1 MKTVSRLSKYPH
13 HLMRVFFMRHITGD
27 SRQQAT
33 LLPDTLDD
41 YIDEDHPVRVIDAF
55 VDTLDMKV
63 LGFSK
68 AETMVTG
75 RKPYHPGDLLKLYIY
90 GYLNQTRSS
99 RRLEKECHRNL
110 ELLWLMRRLA
120 PDFKTISDFR
130 KDNSEAVRGA
140 CRTFVQFC
148 RQAELLTG
156 RLIAIDGS
164 KFKAAASKDS
174 VIRRAQ
180 LPEQRQHIDHLI
192 DRYLQQ
198 LDQADVDDQHIELEF
213 ASVKKALKRLQQE
226 KTSLDKVE
234 AQMDERGRNQACM
247 TEPEAK
253 LMRSG
258 REGMVVGYNVQSAVD
273 SDSGL
278 IIHHEVTDEGD
289 DRRQLYPM
297 AQQTKT
303 ELDQEMLT
311 VLAEGGYSN
320 AEQLAACDAEGITV
334 TLPIH
339 RSINDLSDAYPK
351 SAFTYDAEQD
361 CYICPAGER
370 LTYKTVNQKQKRHMY
385 TREGCHT
392 CALKPQCTKA
402 NKRWIS
408 RHFHEDAFERCE
420 ARLQRNPALMRQRM
434 AIVERPFA
442 ILKQIMGFR
451 RFLCWGIEATR
462 SEMSLGVLS
471 YNLNRMINRE
481 GVPALLAALR

>member
-1 MKTVSRLSKYPH
+1 
-13 HLMRVFFMRHITGD
+13 MRVFFMRHVTGD

-41 YIDEDHPVRVIDAF
+41 FVDEDHPVRVIDAF
-55 VDTLDMKV
+55 VDTLDMKA

-68 AETMVTG
+68 AETRITG
-75 RKPYHPGDLLKLYIY
+75 RKPYHPSDLLKLYLY

-110 ELLWLMRRLA
+110 ELLWLLRRLA

-130 KDNSEAVRGA
+130 KDNGEAVRGA
-140 CRTFVQFC
+140 CRAFIQFC
-148 RQAELLTG
+148 RQSDLLTG
-156 RLIAIDGS
+156 RLVAIDGS
-164 KFKAAASKDS
+164 KFKAAASNDS

-180 LPEQRQHIDHLI
+180 LPEQRQRIDKSI

-198 LDQADVDDQHIELEF
+198 LDQADVDDQHIELES
-213 ASVKKALKRLQQE
+213 ALVKEALERLQQE
-226 KTSLDKVE
+226 QSILDAAE
-234 AQMDERGRNQACM
+234 AQMEARGRNQACM
-247 TEPEAK
+247 TEPDAK

-273 SDSGL
+273 AESGL
-278 IIHHEVTDEGD
+278 IIHYEVTDESD

-297 AQQTKT
+297 AHQAKAG
-303 ELDQEMLT
+303 LGQETLK
-311 VLAEGGYSN
+311 VLADAGYSN
-320 AEQLAACDAEGITV
+320 GEQLAACDAEGITV
-334 TLPIH
+334 TLPSR
-339 RSINDLSDAYPK
+339 RSINDLTDFYPK
-351 SAFTYDAEQD
+351 SAFHYDADLD

-370 LTYKTVNQKQKRHMY
+370 LSYKTVNRKEKRRMY
-385 TREGCHT
+385 TRDGCHS
-392 CALKPQCTKA
+392 CSLKPRCTKS
-402 NKRWIS
+402 KQRWVG
-408 RHFHEDAFERCE
+408 RHFHEDAFERCDV
-420 ARLQRNPALMRQRM
+420 RLKQNPALMRQRM

-451 RFLCWGIEATR
+451 RFLCWGIDSAR

-471 YNLNRMINRE
+471 YNLQRMMNRE

>member
-1 MKTVSRLSKYPH
+1 
-13 HLMRVFFMRHITGD
+13 MRVFFMRHLTGD

-33 LLPDTLDD
+33 LLPDTLED
-41 YIDEDHPVRVIDAF
+41 YVDEDHPVRVIDAF
-55 VDTLDMKV
+55 VDTLDMKG

-68 AETMVTG
+68 AETQVTG
-75 RKPYHPGDLLKLYIY
+75 RKPYHPGDLLKLYLY

-110 ELLWLMRRLA
+110 ELLWLMKRLA

-130 KDNSEAVRGA
+130 KDNSQAVRGA
-140 CRTFVQFC
+140 CRAFIQFC
-148 RQAELLTG
+148 RQADLLTG
-156 RLIAIDGS
+156 RLVAIDGS

-180 LPEQRQHIDHLI
+180 LPEQRQRIDRLI

-198 LDQADVDDQHIELEF
+198 LDQADTDDQSIELAP
-213 ASVKKALKRLQQE
+213 ASVKKALKQLQQD
-226 KTSLDKVE
+226 KTALVEVE

-247 TEPEAK
+247 TEPDAK

-273 SDSGL
+273 ADSGL
-278 IIHHEVTDEGD
+278 IIHHEVVDESD
-289 DRRQLYPM
+289 DRRQLYPI
-297 AQQTKT
+297 AQQTKA
-303 ELDQEMLT
+303 ELGQETLT
-311 VLAEGGYSN
+311 VLADGGYSN
-320 AEQLAACDAEGITV
+320 GEQIAACDAEGITV
-334 TLPIH
+334 TLPNN
-339 RSINDLSDAYPK
+339 RSINNQGEGYPK
-351 SAFTYDAEQD
+351 NAFTYDADQD

-370 LTYKTVNQKQKRHMY
+370 LTHKTVNRKEKQHLY

-392 CALKPQCTKA
+392 CALQSKCTKA
-402 NKRWIS
+402 NKRWVS

-420 ARLQRNPALMRQRM
+420 ARLQQNPALMRQRM

-451 RFLCWGIEATR
+451 RFLCWGIEAAR

-481 GVPALLAALR
+481 GVPVLLAALR

>member
-1 MKTVSRLSKYPH
+1 
-13 HLMRVFFMRHITGD
+13 MRVFFMRHITGD

-41 YIDEDHPVRVIDAF
+41 YVDEDHPVRVIDAF
-55 VDTLDMKV
+55 VDTLDMKA

-68 AETMVTG
+68 AETQITG
-75 RKPYHPGDLLKLYIY
+75 RKPYHPGDLLKLYVY

-110 ELLWLMRRLA
+110 ELLWLMKRLA

-130 KDNSEAVRGA
+130 KDNSQAVRGA
-140 CRTFVQFC
+140 CRAFIQFC
-148 RQAELLTG
+148 RQANLLTG
-156 RLIAIDGS
+156 RLVAIDGS

-180 LPEQRQHIDHLI
+180 LPEQRQRIDNSI

-198 LDQADVDDQHIELEF
+198 LDQADVDDQHIELES
-213 ASVKKALKRLQQE
+213 ALVKEALKQLQQE
-226 KTSLDKVE
+226 KSILDAAE
-234 AQMDERGRNQACM
+234 AQMEARGRNQACM
-247 TEPEAK
+247 TEPDAK

-273 SDSGL
+273 ADSGL
-278 IIHHEVTDEGD
+278 IIHHEVTDESD

-297 AQQTKT
+297 AHQTKAG
-303 ELDQEMLT
+303 LGQETLI
-311 VLAEGGYSN
+311 VLADAGYSN
-320 AEQLAACDAEGITV
+320 GEQLAACDAEGITV
-334 TLPIH
+334 TLPNR
-339 RSINDLSDAYPK
+339 RSINDLTDLYSK
-351 SAFTYDAEQD
+351 STFRYDADQD

-370 LTYKTVNQKQKRHMY
+370 LSYKTVNRKEKRRMY
-385 TREGCHT
+385 TRDDCYSCT
-392 CALKPQCTKA
+392 LKPQCTKS
-402 NKRWIS
+402 KQRWVS
-408 RHFHEDAFERCE
+408 RHFHEDAFERCD
-420 ARLQRNPALMRQRM
+420 ARLKRKPALMRQRM

-451 RFLCWGIEATR
+451 RFLCWGIDSAR
-462 SEMSLGVLS
+462 SEMSLSVLS
-471 YNLNRMINRE
+471 YNLKLMINRE

>member
-1 MKTVSRLSKYPH
+1 
-13 HLMRVFFMRHITGD
+13 MRHITGD
-27 SRQQAT
+27 SRQQSN

-41 YIDEDHPVRVIDAF
+41 YVDEDHPVRVIDAF
-55 VDTLDMKV
+55 VDTLDMKA

-68 AETMVTG
+68 AETQITG
-75 RKPYHPGDLLKLYIY
+75 RKPYHPGDLLKLYVY

-130 KDNSEAVRGA
+130 KGNSKAVRGA
-140 CRTFVQFC
+140 CRAFIQFC
-148 RQAELLTG
+148 QQADLLTG
-156 RLIAIDGS
+156 RLVAIDGS

-180 LPEQRQHIDHLI
+180 LPEQRQRIDHLI

-198 LDQADVDDQHIELEF
+198 LDQADNDDQHTELEP
-213 ASVKKALKRLQQE
+213 ALVKEALKQLQQE
-226 KTSLDKVE
+226 KTALDKVE
-234 AQMDERGRNQACM
+234 AQMDGRRRNQACM
-247 TEPEAK
+247 TEPDAK

-258 REGMVVGYNVQSAVD
+258 RDGMIVGYNVQSAVD
-273 SDSGL
+273 AGSGL

-297 AQQTKT
+297 ARQTKT
-303 ELDQEMLT
+303 ELNQETLG
-311 VLAEGGYSN
+311 VLADAGYSN
-320 AEQLAACDAEGITV
+320 GEQLAACDAEGITV
-334 TLPIH
+334 TLPNH
-339 RSINDLSDAYPK
+339 RSINDLSDGYPK
-351 SAFTYDAEQD
+351 NAFTYEADQD

-370 LTYKTVNQKQKRHMY
+370 LKHKTVNRKEKRHLY
-385 TREGCHT
+385 TRESCHA
-392 CALKPQCTKA
+392 CALKPKCTKA
-402 NKRWIS
+402 KKRWVS

-420 ARLQRNPALMRQRM
+420 ARLQQNPTLMRQRM
-434 AIVERPFA
+434 AIAERPFA

-451 RFLCWGIEATR
+451 RFLCWGIESAR
-462 SEMSLGVLS
+462 SEMGLGVLS
-471 YNLNRMINRE
+471 YNIKRTTNRE

>member
-1 MKTVSRLSKYPH
+1 
-13 HLMRVFFMRHITGD
+13 MRHITGD

-41 YIDEDHPVRVIDAF
+41 YVDEDHPVRVIDAF
-55 VDTLDMKV
+55 VDTLNMKS

-68 AETMVTG
+68 AETQVTG
-75 RKPYHPGDLLKLYIY
+75 RKPYHPGDLLKLYVY
-90 GYLNQTRSS
+90 GYLNQTRST

-120 PDFKTISDFR
+120 PDFKTIADFR
-130 KDNSEAVRGA
+130 KDNEKAIRGA
-140 CRTFVQFC
+140 CRAFIHFC
-148 RQAELLTG
+148 RQADLLTG
-156 RLIAIDGS
+156 RLVAIDGS

-180 LPEQRQHIDHLI
+180 LPEQRQRIDHMI
-192 DRYLQQ
+192 GRYLQQ
-198 LDQADVDDQHIELEF
+198 LDQADADDQHIELES
-213 ASVKKALKRLQQE
+213 ASVKKALKQLQQE
-226 KTSLDKVE
+226 KTALDKVE

-247 TEPEAK
+247 TEQDAT

-273 SDSGL
+273 ADSGL

-303 ELDQEMLT
+303 ELDQEALA
-311 VLAEGGYSN
+311 VLADGGYSN
-320 AEQLAACDAEGITV
+320 GEQLAACDAEGITV

-339 RSINDLSDAYPK
+339 RSINDLIDAYPK
-351 SAFTYDAEQD
+351 SAFAYDADQD

-370 LTYKTVNQKQKRHMY
+370 LTHKTVNQKQKRHMY

-392 CALKPQCTKA
+392 CALQTQCTKA
-402 NKRWIS
+402 NKRWVS
-408 RHFHEDAFERCE
+408 RHFNEDAFERCE
-420 ARLQRNPALMRQRM
+420 ARLQQNPALMRQRM

-451 RFLCWGIEATR
+451 RFLCWGIEAAR

>member
-1 MKTVSRLSKYPH
+1 
-13 HLMRVFFMRHITGD
+13 MRVFFMRHITGD

-273 SDSGL
+273 TDSGL

-311 VLAEGGYSN
+311 VLADGGYSN